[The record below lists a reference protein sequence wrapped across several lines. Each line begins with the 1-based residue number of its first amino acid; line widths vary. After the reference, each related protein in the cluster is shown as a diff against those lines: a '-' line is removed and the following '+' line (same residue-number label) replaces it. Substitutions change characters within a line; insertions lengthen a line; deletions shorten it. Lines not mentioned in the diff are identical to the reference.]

1 MSLQITM
8 IVLLA
13 AILNASWNA
22 LVKVSG
28 DKIAVMAV
36 ITLLGSLFSTFV
48 LPFVQ
53 LPAPDSWPLLTLAIL
68 LHTTYHFCLPIAY
81 NYGDFGQVYPI
92 ARGVAPLLVTIGSVL
107 FAGEILNGAHLIGV
121 VALAFGIIILTWAK
135 KNGQAQNPRSLLF
148 AIGTGIF
155 IASYTLVDGIGA
167 RQSGSAL
174 GFAVCLTIGNGLL
187 TFLIALI
194 VKYKEIVLVL
204 RSNFKSSS
212 VAGVMQV
219 GAYWIVI
226 WAMTQAPLSIVSAL
240 RETSVLFAVII
251 STFILKEGFGL
262 LRFISAAL
270 IVFGIFLNIR

>member
-135 KNGQAQNPRSLLF
+135 KKRSGPKPSLLIVRNRNWYF
-148 AIGTGIF
+148 HCFLHACRWYRCTAIRF
-155 IASYTLVDGIGA
+155 SA
-167 RQSGSAL
+167 R
-174 GFAVCLTIGNGLL
+174 FRGL
-187 TFLIALI
+187 FDN
-194 VKYKEIVLVL
+194 
-204 RSNFKSSS
+204 R
-212 VAGVMQV
+212 
-219 GAYWIVI
+219 
-226 WAMTQAPLSIVSAL
+226 
-240 RETSVLFAVII
+240 
-251 STFILKEGFGL
+251 
-262 LRFISAAL
+262 
-270 IVFGIFLNIR
+270 